1 MRYSKSERQ
10 RRFALVKSFP
20 ESGLSRAEFCRRHGL
35 TVNSFNYWL
44 KEMRIQGA
52 ESITDAKF
60 VEVQIAEN
68 PEFTRISQQADV
80 ELELPHG
87 VKLRFFGV
95 GQGGRN

>member
-1 MRYSKSERQ
+1 MRYSKAERQ

-44 KEMRIQGA
+44 KEMRIQGVG
-52 ESITDAKF
+52 SITDTEF
-60 VEVQIAEN
+60 VEVQIAED
-68 PEFTRISQQADV
+68 PEFTRVPRQAEV

-95 GQGGRN
+95 SQGGRN

>member
-1 MRYSKSERQ
+1 MRYSKAERQ

-20 ESGLSRAEFCRRHGL
+20 KSGLSRAEFCRLHGL

-44 KEMRIQGA
+44 KEWRFQTGG
-52 ESITDAKF
+52 SITDAEF
-60 VEVQIAEN
+60 VEVQIAES
-68 PEFTRISQQADV
+68 PEPTRVHRQPDV

-95 GQGGRN
+95 AHGGRS